1 MTIRCITFDLDDT
14 LWACHSVIMRAEK
27 KFYTWLK
34 SYYPKITAKY
44 SETELIDQRMAFMHD
59 NQEYKHDLTLLR
71 KRWLEK
77 LGDETGYG
85 FDKILIETGFEVF
98 WLARNEVS
106 FFEGTLDVLEQ
117 LSKKYTLGVISN
129 GNADVHHIGIG
140 HLFDFTLSSEKA
152 GVSKPHK
159 DIFHQAI
166 DLSPHDL
173 HESVYVGDDPARDII
188 GAHNAGMKAIWYNP
202 KLQPWPGGKIPDAV
216 IRSIHELE
224 DKIINL

>member
-14 LWACHSVIMRAEK
+14 LWACHPVIMRAENL
-27 KFYTWLK
+27 FYAWLK

-44 SETELIDQRMAFMHD
+44 SETELIDHRMAFMRD
-59 NQEYKHDLTLLR
+59 NQEQKHDLTFLR

-77 LGDETGYG
+77 LGDETNYGY
-85 FDKILIETGFEVF
+85 DQTLIETGFEVF

-106 FFEGTLDVLEQ
+106 FFEDTLEILEQ
-117 LSKKYTLGVISN
+117 LSKKYSLGVISN

-152 GVSKPHK
+152 GVSKPHQ
-159 DIFHQAI
+159 DIFHKAI
-166 DLSPHDL
+166 DLSSHDL
-173 HESVYVGDDPARDII
+173 HETVYVGDDPARDII
-188 GAHNAGMKAIWYNP
+188 GAHNAGLKAIWYNP
-202 KLQPWPGGKIPDAV
+202 KLQPWPGGRTPDAV

-224 DKIINL
+224 DKIVNL

>member
-1 MTIRCITFDLDDT
+1 MKIRCITFDLDDT
-14 LWACHSVIMRAEK
+14 LWACHPVIMRAEK
-27 KFYTWLK
+27 HFYAWLK
-34 SYYPKITAKY
+34 SYYPKITVKY
-44 SETELIDQRMAFMHD
+44 SESELIDHRMAFMHD
-59 NQEYKHDLTLLR
+59 NQEYKHDLTHLR
-71 KRWLEK
+71 KHWLKK
-77 LGDETGYG
+77 LGNETGYTSNNT
-85 FDKILIETGFEVF
+85 LVETGFEVF

-106 FFEGTLDVLEQ
+106 FFDGTLEILEQ
-117 LSKKYTLGVISN
+117 LSTKYTLGVISN

-159 DIFHQAI
+159 EIFHKAI

-173 HESVYVGDDPARDII
+173 HETVYVGDDPARDII

-202 KLQPWPGGKIPDAV
+202 KLQPWPGGRTPDAV

-224 DKIINL
+224 DKIVNL

>member
-1 MTIRCITFDLDDT
+1 MTIQCITFDLDDT
-14 LWACHSVIMRAEK
+14 LWECHPVIMHAEK
-27 KFYTWLK
+27 CFYAWLK
-34 SYYPKITAKY
+34 SSYPKIIAKY
-44 SETELIDQRMAFMHD
+44 SEEALINHRVAFMQD
-59 NQEYKHDLTLLR
+59 NQEQKHNLTYLR
-71 KRWLEK
+71 KRWLEI
-77 LGDETGYG
+77 LGNETGY
-85 FDKILIETGFEVF
+85 DNDSILIETGFEIF

-152 GVSKPHK
+152 GISKPHK
-159 DIFHQAI
+159 DIFHKAI

-173 HESVYVGDDPARDII
+173 HETVYVGDDPARDII

-202 KLQPWPGGKIPDAV
+202 KLKPWPGGRTPDAV

-224 DKIINL
+224 DKIVNL